1 MPELALIIPT
11 YNESENVAP
20 LMEKLRAALAGVDWE
35 AIFVDDDSP
44 DRTWAAV
51 AAIAAAD
58 PRVRGLR
65 RVGRRGLSSACIE
78 GMLATAAPVLAVMD
92 ADLQHD
98 ERILPAMLAKIRGDG
113 CEVVVGTRYAA
124 GGGIGDW
131 GAGRAW
137 MSRFAT
143 RLGDALLGKN
153 PTSDPMS
160 GFFMLR
166 REVFEEAVENLS
178 GEGFKILLDILATV
192 RRPLKIGEVPFTFR
206 LREHGESKLSLGVLN
221 GFALLLADTLLGRWV
236 PARFLM
242 FVAVG
247 LLGVGVHF
255 GVLSLALAAGAAFVA
270 AQAAA
275 TAVAMLSNFFCNNW
289 FTYSDRKLRGARLW
303 KGLALFLVIC
313 GIGALPNLLVADH
326 LYSGLHAE
334 WVLAGGMGM
343 LVSAVWN
350 FSVSR
355 HFIWR

>member
-11 YNESENVAP
+11 YNESENIAP
-20 LMEKLRAALAGVDWE
+20 LMEKLAAALAGLDWE
-35 AIFVDDDSP
+35 VIFVDDNSP
-44 DRTWAAV
+44 DRTWSVV
-51 AAIAAAD
+51 AALAAGN
-58 PRVRGLR
+58 PRVRGMR

-78 GMLATAAPVLAVMD
+78 GMLAASAPVLAVMD

-98 ERILPAMLAKIRGDG
+98 ERILPAMYRKIRDEG

-124 GGGIGDW
+124 GGGIGEW

-143 RLGDALLGKN
+143 RLGNILLGKN

-178 GEGFKILLDILATV
+178 GEGFKILLDLLATV

-221 GFALLLADTLLGRWV
+221 GFALLLADKLLGRWV

-247 LLGVGVHF
+247 LLGVAIHF
-255 GVLSLALAAGAAFVA
+255 GVLALALAAGAAFVA
-270 AQAAA
+270 AQSMATVAA
-275 TAVAMLSNFFCNNW
+275 MFSNFFCNNW
-289 FTYSDRKLRGARLW
+289 FTYSDRKLRGAGVW
-303 KGLALFLVIC
+303 KGMVLFLVIC
-313 GIGALPNLLVADH
+313 GIGALPNLLVAHH
-326 LYSGLHAE
+326 LYSGLHAQ
-334 WVLAGGMGM
+334 WMLAGGVGM